1 MAQPEVSVS
10 GVSVSARI
18 PEFWTD
24 LPRHWFIQAEAV
36 LHPQKMSDE
45 AKFQFVISKLGKDV
59 IQQVTDIL
67 VKQPENGKYD
77 TLKTRLLDIY
87 EESENRKVQKLISE
101 MELGDQKPSQLL
113 RKMQE
118 LASGKVTDETLTI
131 LWQNHLPGWVRGI
144 LTASGLSDINALARM
159 ADKVTENAM
168 PIQGVAAVRSAR
180 SDSPDVIAEI
190 HKLGERLRKIENS
203 QRSGG
208 RSRSRSHGAPRT
220 RNTSGS
226 RKRTP
231 ADPDWLCYYH
241 YKFRARAHK
250 CVQPC
255 TWKTS
260 NQPTGSAE
268 N

>member
-203 QRSGG
+203 QLPLRI
-208 RSRSRSHGAPRT
+208 
-220 RNTSGS
+220 SGS
-226 RKRTP
+226 SMLLP
-231 ADPDWLCYYH
+231 
-241 YKFRARAHK
+241 F
-250 CVQPC
+250 
-255 TWKTS
+255 
-260 NQPTGSAE
+260 GSMLDFCPH
-268 N
+268 

>member
-118 LASGKVTDETLTI
+118 LASGKVQMKPLPSFGKTI
-131 LWQNHLPGWVRGI
+131 CRDG
-144 LTASGLSDINALARM
+144 M

-203 QRSGG
+203 QRS
-208 RSRSRSHGAPRT
+208 
-220 RNTSGS
+220 SGLEVPI
-226 RKRTP
+226 KGHVLKWT
-231 ADPDWLCYYH
+231 
-241 YKFRARAHK
+241 
-250 CVQPC
+250 
-255 TWKTS
+255 TI
-260 NQPTGSAE
+260 G
-268 N
+268 